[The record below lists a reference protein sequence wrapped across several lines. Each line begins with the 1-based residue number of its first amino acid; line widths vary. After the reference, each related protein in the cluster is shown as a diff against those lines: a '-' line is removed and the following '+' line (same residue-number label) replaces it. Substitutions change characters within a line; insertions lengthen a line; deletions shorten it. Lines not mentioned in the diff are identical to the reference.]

1 MSLTTALLLIAVM
14 AAFLVYNH
22 SGQISSRAAK
32 AYLRNGAT
40 VIDVRSAGEYTGR
53 HLPNAVNLPLSE
65 IEALIL
71 RERQEQRAPAALP
84 KRAAKRSG
92 QENREGPW
100 LHQRLQPRF
109 LWPRLKDRQPQVIE
123 RKHKTLRSW
132 GGSSGLQ
139 FTEMSFQYRGL

>member
-71 RERQEQRAPAALP
+71 RKVRDKNSVLLLHCQSGR
-84 KRAAKRSG
+84 RSG
-92 QENREGPW
+92 LARRIVKGLGYTNAYN
-100 LHQRLQPRF
+100 L
-109 LWPRLKDRQPQVIE
+109 
-123 RKHKTLRSW
+123 
-132 GGSSGLQ
+132 GSYGRASKIV
-139 FTEMSFQYRGL
+139 SRR